1 MIELFFLIYL
11 SLIQTVTLLC
21 VAKYDVVVKL
31 NSINENIKSII
42 SILKEDMCPNTF
54 RHSFNSFKESRS
66 FTRSFIDTG
75 YVSPL
80 SCSLPSLPS
89 YSPRSSDG
97 LIFDPLV

>member
-66 FTRSFIDTG
+66 LIDTG
-75 YVSPL
+75 YDSPL

>member
-1 MIELFFLIYL
+1 MIELFFFIYL
-11 SLIQTVTLLC
+11 SLIQTFTLLC
-21 VAKYDVVVKL
+21 VAKYDVVGKL

-66 FTRSFIDTG
+66 FIDTG
-75 YVSPL
+75 YISPL